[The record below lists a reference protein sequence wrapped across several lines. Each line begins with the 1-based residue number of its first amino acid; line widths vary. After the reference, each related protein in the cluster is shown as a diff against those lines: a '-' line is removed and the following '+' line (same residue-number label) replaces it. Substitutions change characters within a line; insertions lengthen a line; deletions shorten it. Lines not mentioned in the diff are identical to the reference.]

1 MRGFVSNRGLHS
13 ALISV
18 MDSAPPLAE
27 PPTREAEFTALL
39 REHEHALAAYVFSLV
54 PSTADAEDILQ
65 LSRLQMWK
73 LFPQFEIGTNFLAW
87 ARKIAFYQMLNFR
100 RADRARYLAVDP
112 ATLETLADTVASLSP
127 PEEFHCA
134 ALEVC
139 MRKLPL
145 DHRRL
150 IVLRYSEETDIPS
163 LAQRIGSTAG
173 AVYRALS
180 RIRINLLACLKN
192 EVSSPGA

>member
-1 MRGFVSNRGLHS
+1 ME
-13 ALISV
+13 SV
-18 MDSAPPLAE
+18 HPPPEAS
-27 PPTREAEFTALL
+27 TREAEFTSLL
-39 REHEHALAAYVFSLV
+39 ACHEHALAAYVFGLV

-73 LFPQFEIGTNFLAW
+73 LFGRYEEGTNFLAW

-134 ALEVC
+134 ALEIC

-150 IVLRYSEETDIPS
+150 IVLRYSEDTDIPV
-163 LAQRIGSTAG
+163 LAGKIGSSAG

-180 RIRINLLACLKN
+180 RIRINLLACMKS
-192 EVSSPGA
+192 EVSAPEA

>member
-1 MRGFVSNRGLHS
+1 MEPAHS
-13 ALISV
+13 SPETT
-18 MDSAPPLAE
+18 S
-27 PPTREAEFTALL
+27 REAEFTALL
-39 REHEHALAAYVFSLV
+39 VRHEHALASYVFGLV
-54 PSTADAEDILQ
+54 PATADAEDILQ

-73 LFPQFEIGTNFLAW
+73 LFDRYEAGTNFLAW

-112 ATLETLADTVASLSP
+112 ATLESIADAVADLSP
-127 PEEFHCA
+127 PEEFHCS
-134 ALEVC
+134 ALEIC

-150 IVLRYSEETDIPS
+150 IVQRYSEDADIPS
-163 LAQRIGSTAG
+163 LAKRIGSTAG

-180 RIRINLLACLKN
+180 RIRINLLACMKG
-192 EVSSPGA
+192 EVSAPEA